1 MERSTSTNSSSVSA
15 GTSDFGVTSR
25 TVYLVVDS
33 ATAHIVARDKRIP
46 GEPRDLSVSPLRSA
60 LPRGTGVELTVDDT
74 ALREGTEGR
83 LVVASSAVP
92 PDGIGRA
99 FQPWHVDVEA
109 DSAQRWKGYLD
120 PAYDLTL
127 TNLVGA
133 TTPMELERLETP
145 FVEARLLE
153 LHERPVPQ
161 TFDLDHLK
169 GLHSRLFQDVYP
181 WAGETRTVNMHRAGG
196 PSFAGWEDLSSGIQD
211 VANWVKDRGFLR
223 GLQPEPFAS
232 GLAGVYNGLNAVHP
246 FREGNGR
253 TQRAWISDLS
263 RAAGYQLD
271 WSLVHG
277 PRNDRI
283 SQLARTGDLGPLTQM
298 IAQITT
304 PVGGQATTPDLG
316 SLDEA
321 TQARHDSAPG
331 KSHLRLVPPSSGSS
345 LDSRPLNQDRPYGQG
360 PSRRR

>member
-1 MERSTSTNSSSVSA
+1 MSA
-15 GTSDFGVTSR
+15 GTSDFVVTSR
-25 TVYLVVDS
+25 TVYLVADS
-33 ATAHIVARDKRIP
+33 VTAHLVARDKLIP
-46 GEPRDLSVSPLRSA
+46 GEPRDLTVSPLRSA
-60 LPRGTGVELTVDDT
+60 LPRGTGVALTVDES

-83 LVVASSAVP
+83 LVVASSAVTT
-92 PDGIGRA
+92 DGIGRA
-99 FQPWHVDVEA
+99 FQPWHVDVEP
-109 DSAQRWKGYLD
+109 DGAQRWKGYLD
-120 PAYDLTL
+120 PVYDLTL

-169 GLHSRLFQDVYP
+169 CLHERLFQDVYP
-181 WAGETRTVNMHRAGG
+181 WAGETRTVNMLRSGG
-196 PSFAGWEDLSSGIQD
+196 PSFAGWEDLSSGVQD
-211 VANWVKDRGFLR
+211 VAEWVKDRGFLR
-223 GLQPEPFAS
+223 GLQPEAFS
-232 GLAGVYNGLNAVHP
+232 SDLAVVYNGLNAVHP

-253 TQRAWISDLS
+253 TQRAWIADLS

-271 WSLVHG
+271 WSMVHG

-298 IAQITT
+298 LEQITT
-304 PVGGQATTPDLG
+304 PVGHPGTAPDLG
-316 SLDEA
+316 GIDEA

-331 KSHLRLVPPSSGSS
+331 KSHLRLVPPPTGPS
-345 LDSRPLNQDRPYGQG
+345 LGSRPPTHDRPYGQG
-360 PSRRR
+360 PTRRR